1 VKYELR
7 MEKQF
12 SIKHWFIWFL
22 QYHILMEYSMN
33 ITVACSGM
41 YVDIIMITTTT
52 TTMTMTTT
60 TTTTTTTTN
69 QQ

>member
-1 VKYELR
+1 MFSVKYELR

-12 SIKHWFIWFL
+12 SIKHWL
-22 QYHILMEYSMN
+22 YGYHILMECSMN
-33 ITVACSGM
+33 ITVACSGIH
-41 YVDIIMITTTT
+41 VDIRMI
-52 TTMTMTTT
+52 